1 MDLNELFGL
10 HWQRHFAS
18 LLGPGDALLLAASG
32 GLDSTVLAYL
42 LKANRIPFVLAH
54 MNFGLR
60 GAESIRD
67 EQFVRNLGTEL
78 SVEVNVKQVD
88 TKIYAAAHQLSTQEA
103 ARELRYQWFAELM
116 QTSAVVLPGGPSAI
130 KTRFVL
136 TATAHHADDSI
147 ETLLMHFFRGT
158 GIEGLRGIP
167 AFHKEKKIIRPLLP
181 FTRVQ
186 LEQFAKDHQ
195 IQFVTDSSNLSNDYT
210 RNYFRNQ
217 LIPQLQEVFQNVQ
230 ENLRQNTERL
240 AEAAVLYQQAVQ
252 QHLDKLMEKRG
263 NEIHI
268 PVMKWQKTVPLQTI
282 TWEMI
287 RPYGF
292 TAAQTKEVLKLAT
305 AANASSVASPTH
317 RIIRNRAWLI
327 IAPLAPETASHI
339 LVEQEGTVAFEGGS
353 LTLRL
358 VDRPAVIAAE
368 AGVEWL
374 DADQLAFPLLLRKWK
389 TGDYFYPLGMT
400 KKKKLSK
407 FFIDAKLSK
416 TQKEQIW
423 VLETNQKIIC
433 IPGLRI
439 DNRFKYTDGSKKLLK
454 LTYQKQ

>member
-10 HWQRHFAS
+10 HWRRHFAS
-18 LLGPGDALLLAASG
+18 LLRPDDCLLLAASG
-32 GLDSTVLAYL
+32 GLDSTVLAHL
-42 LKANRIPFVLAH
+42 FKANHIPFVLVH

-60 GAESIRD
+60 DHESIRD
-67 EQFVRNLGTEL
+67 EQFVRDLGREL
-78 SVEVNVKQVD
+78 SVEVNVKQAD
-88 TKIYAAAHQLSTQEA
+88 TKAYAAAQQLSTQEA
-103 ARELRYQWFAELM
+103 ARDLRYQWFAELM
-116 QTSAVVLPGGPSAI
+116 QQHPAPLSGDASPVE
-130 KTRFVL
+130 KRFAF
-136 TATAHHADDSI
+136 TATAHHADDSV
-147 ETLLMHFFRGT
+147 ETMLMHFFRGT

-167 AFHKEKKIIRPLLP
+167 AFHREKKIIRPLLP
-181 FTRVQ
+181 FTRGQ

-195 IQFVTDSSNLSNDYT
+195 IKFVTDSSNLSSDYT

-217 LIPQLQEVFQNVQ
+217 LIPQLQEVFPNVK
-230 ENLRQNTERL
+230 ENLLHNTERL
-240 AEAAVLYQQAVQ
+240 SEAAVLYQQAVQ
-252 QHLDKLMEKRG
+252 LQLGKLMEKRG
-263 NEIHI
+263 NEIHV

-292 TAAQTKEVLKLAT
+292 SAAQTREVMKLAE
-305 AANASSVASPTH
+305 ASNGSSVASATH

-327 IAPLAPETASHI
+327 IAPLAVESASHI
-339 LVEQEGTVAFEGGS
+339 LIEQEGMVSFDGGS

-358 VDRPAVIAAE
+358 MDRPAQLSAE
-368 AGVEWL
+368 PGVEWL
-374 DADQLAFPLLLRKWK
+374 DADKIAFPLLLRKWK

-416 TQKEQIW
+416 IQKEQAW
-423 VLETNQKIIC
+423 VVETDQKIIC

-439 DNRFKYTDGSKKLLK
+439 DNRFKYTNGTKRLLK